1 MAIYFLGI
9 FFVSIRLLTFL
20 ITMPAFFPSGTPNIF
35 KVALSLIISYMIL
48 PGIEYSLVSDLAV
61 NWYGVMSIALNETM
75 TGLFLGFVTS
85 LAFNAISMA
94 GALIDFQIGLSMLS
108 AFDPNSKKSSTLVER
123 LMFFS
128 SIVIF
133 FIVDG
138 HHILLKALMES
149 FQVVGLGKSIVFSD
163 TIMTVAESFIKYFVI
178 GLKIAIP
185 IVLIII
191 ITELTMGLVS
201 RTVPQ
206 LNIMIL
212 GLPVKILVGL
222 TAFTFALPMII
233 RAMEHAIEGIPN
245 IVKEL
250 YKFIPLV
257 FIFSD
262 EKTEEATPKK
272 LSDARKKGEVA
283 KSKEVS
289 LALTLMTSTL
299 ILLVL
304 GSYVFK
310 QFSESLTFSLTNGF
324 QGEIDYLSVRKKF
337 LKAILDFMKIYLPI
351 AVPIMVMGVFSHFVQ
366 TGFMLTSKP
375 LKPSLSKLNPLNG
388 FKRMFSLKSLVELS
402 KNLLV
407 IIIVG
412 YVGYDFIKSN
422 YVLILDTININ
433 INGVLPKLMKLIV
446 SIFFRVT
453 LVSIVIALV
462 DFVYQKLS
470 YKKEMKMTKQEI
482 KDEYKQA
489 EGDPQIKSRIRQKQR
504 EIISKR
510 MMQAVPDATVIVTN
524 PTHLAIALKYEEG
537 GESAPK
543 VIAKGK
549 DNIALRIKEKAKEH
563 NVPILENK
571 PLARLIYEKVDIDK
585 EIPEDMYVAV
595 AEVLAVVYKLNK
607 KK

>member
-20 ITMPAFFPSGTPNIF
+20 ITMPAFFPNGTPNIL
-35 KVALSLIISYMIL
+35 KVALSLLISYMIL
-48 PGIEYSLVSDLAV
+48 PGIDYSAVSDLTG
-61 NWYGVMSIALNETM
+61 WYGVMTLALNETM

-94 GALIDFQIGLSMLS
+94 GAFIDFQIGLSMLS
-108 AFDPNSKKSSTLVER
+108 AYDPNSKKSSTLVER

-138 HHILLKALMES
+138 HHILLRALMDS
-149 FQVVGLGKSIVFSD
+149 FQVVSLGKSIVFSD
-163 TIMTVAESFIKYFVI
+163 TIMTVAESFIEYFVI

-191 ITELTMGLVS
+191 ITDLTMGLVS

-206 LNIMIL
+206 LNVMIL

-233 RAMEHAIEGIPN
+233 RAMEHAIDGIPN
-245 IVKEL
+245 IINEI
-250 YKFIPLV
+250 YKFVPLV

-272 LSDARKKGEVA
+272 LSDARKKGEMA
-283 KSKEVS
+283 KSKEVG

-299 ILLVL
+299 LLVVL
-304 GSYVFK
+304 GSYVF
-310 QFSESLTFSLTNGF
+310 QEFSESLVFFLSNGF
-324 QGEIDYLSVRKKF
+324 NGEIDYLSVRKNF
-337 LKAILDFMKIYLPI
+337 LKAIWDFMKIYLPI
-351 AVPIMVMGVFSHFVQ
+351 AVPIMVMGVFSHFIQ
-366 TGFMLTSKP
+366 TGFMLTSEG

-388 FKRMFSLKSLVELS
+388 FKRMFSLKSFVELS
-402 KNLLV
+402 KNLVV

-412 YVGYDFIKSN
+412 YVGYDFVKSN
-422 YVLILDTININ
+422 YVFILDTININ
-433 INGVLPKLMKLIV
+433 INGILPILMNLVI

-453 LVSIVIALV
+453 LVGIVIAVV
-462 DFVYQKLS
+462 DFVYQKFS

-482 KDEYKQA
+482 KDEYKQS

-504 EIISKR
+504 EMVSKR
-510 MMQAVPDATVIVTN
+510 MMQAIPDATVIVTN
-524 PTHLAIALKYEEG
+524 PTHLAVALKYEEG

-549 DNIALRIKEKAKEH
+549 DNIALKIKEKAKES

-595 AEVLAVVYKLNK
+595 AEVLAVVYKLK
-607 KK
+607 KKK